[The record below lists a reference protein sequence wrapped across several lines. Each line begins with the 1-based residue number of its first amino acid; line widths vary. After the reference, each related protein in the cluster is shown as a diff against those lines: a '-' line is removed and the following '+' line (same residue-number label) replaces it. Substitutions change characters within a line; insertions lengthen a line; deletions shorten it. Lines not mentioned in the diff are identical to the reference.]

1 MTARTGP
8 IFEPNPRQVQGAIPV
23 PGLSHQWLVIRW
35 LNPLKP
41 AVFFHL
47 TNGKP
52 VSSFLLSLVVETPCR
67 WESGSEGASPHLP
80 FSLLSFVKKGVQC
93 L

>member
-1 MTARTGP
+1 MKGTKQGEYEDTLLYCGRACTRMKEEGKNRTGYKS
-8 IFEPNPRQVQGAIPV
+8 PRQVQGAIPV

-52 VSSFLLSLVVETPCR
+52 VSSFLLSLVVETP
-67 WESGSEGASPHLP
+67 
-80 FSLLSFVKKGVQC
+80 
-93 L
+93 